1 MKIAITLLLA
11 ILFFA
16 TSAIAGPPLVCHP
29 FDIGN
34 AKSLPWIGDGWNLTG
49 SESYDNKNLAADTIA
64 ILDSDSTVLVHMET
78 LRRATLYAG
87 KDHLLAKQL
96 LLKLIAR
103 ANVTGTAGS
112 AAALANFD
120 AGYLAETY
128 KQYQW
133 ITKSESNPDT
143 GFDGFALAPPGV
155 LIAVA
160 DAGGKQ
166 KGGVPVLGGQLRIGS
181 FFQKKPHHRPVTRP
195 GGAHQRRRAFVQR
208 GVARIHATLAG
219 KILGQLRVRVRAAGE
234 DGLDQFE
241 TGERVVL
248 FARGQR

>member
-143 GFDGFALAPPGV
+143 GFDGFALIKKA
-155 LIAVA
+155 I
-160 DAGGKQ
+160 
-166 KGGVPVLGGQLRIGS
+166 QLRGS
-181 FFQKKPHHRPVTRP
+181 DPQMNF
-195 GGAHQRRRAFVQR
+195 AA
-208 GVARIHATLAG
+208 AIITLNG
-219 KILGQLRVRVRAAGE
+219 PAGE
-234 DGLDQFE
+234 HQDYAAKAIAGSKSDSLLARNLAAHFHGSQGE
-241 TGERVVL
+241 TMAELISATSNVKV
-248 FARGQR
+248 AKQ

>member
-143 GFDGFALAPPGV
+143 GFDGFV
-155 LIAVA
+155 LVKKAI
-160 DAGGKQ
+160 
-166 KGGVPVLGGQLRIGS
+166 QLRGS
-181 FFQKKPHHRPVTRP
+181 DPQMNF
-195 GGAHQRRRAFVQR
+195 AA
-208 GVARIHATLAG
+208 AIITLNG
-219 KILGQLRVRVRAAGE
+219 PAGE
-234 DGLDQFE
+234 HQDYAAKAIAGSKSDSLLARNLAAHFHGSQGE
-241 TGERVVL
+241 TMAELISATSNVKV
-248 FARGQR
+248 AKQ

>member
-49 SESYDNKNLAADTIA
+49 SESYDNKNLAADTLA

-143 GFDGFALAPPGV
+143 GFDGFALVKKA
-155 LIAVA
+155 I
-160 DAGGKQ
+160 
-166 KGGVPVLGGQLRIGS
+166 QLRGS
-181 FFQKKPHHRPVTRP
+181 DPQMNF
-195 GGAHQRRRAFVQR
+195 AA
-208 GVARIHATLAG
+208 AIITLNG
-219 KILGQLRVRVRAAGE
+219 PAGE
-234 DGLDQFE
+234 HQDYAAKAIAGSKSDSLLARNLAAHFHGSQGE
-241 TGERVVL
+241 TMAELISATSNVKV
-248 FARGQR
+248 AKQ

>member
-143 GFDGFALAPPGV
+143 GFDGFALVKKA
-155 LIAVA
+155 I
-160 DAGGKQ
+160 
-166 KGGVPVLGGQLRIGS
+166 QLRGS
-181 FFQKKPHHRPVTRP
+181 DPQMNF
-195 GGAHQRRRAFVQR
+195 AA
-208 GVARIHATLAG
+208 AIITLNG
-219 KILGQLRVRVRAAGE
+219 PAGE
-234 DGLDQFE
+234 HQDYAAKAIAGSKSDSLLARNLAAHFHGSQGE
-241 TGERVVL
+241 TMAELISATSNVKV
-248 FARGQR
+248 AKQ

>member
-143 GFDGFALAPPGV
+143 GFDGFALVKKA
-155 LIAVA
+155 I
-160 DAGGKQ
+160 
-166 KGGVPVLGGQLRIGS
+166 QLRGS
-181 FFQKKPHHRPVTRP
+181 DPQMNF
-195 GGAHQRRRAFVQR
+195 AA
-208 GVARIHATLAG
+208 AIITLNG
-219 KILGQLRVRVRAAGE
+219 PAGE
-234 DGLDQFE
+234 HQDYAAKAIAGSKSDSLLARNLAAHFHGSQGE
-241 TGERVVL
+241 TMAELISATSKVKV
-248 FARGQR
+248 AKQ